1 MASRSVGKSLDVAM
15 FTQNTTG
22 TEVSVSEV
30 FVEVVMIAPPSDSSL
45 VPTSLGRL
53 NVGQAGS
60 GPPALLWHSL
70 WVDSRSWGSLVDSLG
85 AQRRLVIIDGPGYGR
100 SDPIHRDF
108 TLDDCAR
115 AAAEVIDHLDISE
128 PVDWVGNAWGG
139 HVGITLAADQPHRLH
154 SLVTIAAPL
163 LPVGARQRWTQTYP
177 LAVLYRL
184 TGPNRLITK
193 ALFESLLGADAIKAY
208 PDRAAN
214 MIRGFTEADR
224 GSIRRTVRFMH
235 RWQSLTD
242 TLPRVTV
249 PTLFLTGDLDD
260 QHWRPADAHAAAAT
274 MPNAQVV
281 ALTGAGH
288 VGPLLVD
295 ADLIARTVTE
305 FWRTLR

>member
-1 MASRSVGKSLDVAM
+1 MVAY
-15 FTQNTTG
+15 T
-22 TEVSVSEV
+22 S
-30 FVEVVMIAPPSDSSL
+30 SDSAL

-53 NVGQAGS
+53 NVGQAGA

-70 WVDSRSWGSLVDSLG
+70 WVDSRSWGPLVDSLG
-85 AQRRLVIIDGPGYGR
+85 AHRRLVTIDGPGYGR
-100 SDPIHRDF
+100 SDPIDRDF

-115 AAAEVIDHLDISE
+115 AAAEVIDHLGITE

-177 LAVLYRL
+177 LGVLYRL

-193 ALFESLLGADAIKAY
+193 ALFEALLGADAIKAH
-208 PDRAAN
+208 PDRAADL
-214 MIRGFTEADR
+214 IRSFTEADR
-224 GSIRRTVRFMH
+224 ASIRRTVRFMH
-235 RWQSLTD
+235 RWRPLTD
-242 TLPRVTV
+242 TVPAVTA

-260 QHWRPADAHAAAAT
+260 QHWRPADAQAAAAT
-274 MPNAQVV
+274 MPNARV
-281 ALTGAGH
+281 ATLTGAGH

-295 ADLIARTVTE
+295 VDLISRTVTE
-305 FWRTLR
+305 FWRSLR

>member
-1 MASRSVGKSLDVAM
+1 MVAH
-15 FTQNTTG
+15 T
-22 TEVSVSEV
+22 SY
-30 FVEVVMIAPPSDSSL
+30 DSAL
-45 VPTSLGRL
+45 VPTSVGRL
-53 NVGQAGS
+53 NVGQAGV

-85 AQRRLVIIDGPGYGR
+85 AHRRLVIIDGPGYGC

-177 LAVLYRL
+177 LAMLYRL

-193 ALFESLLGADAIKAY
+193 ALFDALLGSDAIKAH
-208 PDRAAN
+208 PDRAADL
-214 MIRGFTEADR
+214 IRAFTEADR
-224 GSIRRTVRFMH
+224 DSIRRTVRFMN
-235 RWQSLTD
+235 RWRPLTD
-242 TLPRVTV
+242 TLPRVNV

-260 QHWRPADAHAAAAT
+260 QHCSPADAHAAAAT

-281 ALTGAGH
+281 TLTGAGH
-288 VGPLLVD
+288 VGPLVVD
-295 ADLIARTVTE
+295 AALIAGTVIE

>member
-1 MASRSVGKSLDVAM
+1 MVAY
-15 FTQNTTG
+15 T
-22 TEVSVSEV
+22 S
-30 FVEVVMIAPPSDSSL
+30 SDSAL

-53 NVGQAGS
+53 NVGQAGV

-208 PDRAAN
+208 PDRAAD
-214 MIRGFTEADR
+214 MIRGFTEVDR
-224 GSIRRTVRFMH
+224 DSMLRTVRFMH
-235 RWQSLTD
+235 RWRSLTD
-242 TLPRVTV
+242 TLPEINV

-288 VGPLLVD
+288 IGPLLVD

-305 FWRTLR
+305 FWGTLR